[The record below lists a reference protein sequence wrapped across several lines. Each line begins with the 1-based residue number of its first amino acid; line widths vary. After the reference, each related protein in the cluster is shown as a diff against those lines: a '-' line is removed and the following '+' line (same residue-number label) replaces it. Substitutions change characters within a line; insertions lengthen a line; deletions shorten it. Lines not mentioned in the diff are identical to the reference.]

1 MLSMAKSLSAAPLC
15 LTASLLFLMGC
26 SRKPNDELDKLTD
39 EFVHT
44 ALAFSPATATGAG
57 LHQYQKRN
65 LDDELDDLSPAS
77 LDRQRRFYED
87 FRKRLGRLD
96 AGGLTPEGRVDL
108 GIMNDQ
114 AALNLLDLN
123 EIHSYLHNPTVYVE
137 TLGNALFNCYVL
149 NYAPTPQRIAN
160 IISRLQKVPLFL
172 DQASNNLTNSADVWI
187 SVAMSENQGNIDLVD
202 QTIRAVVPANL
213 TNNYSRAAEP
223 ALAAMRKFQDYLKNG
238 LSQRNDYNWRL
249 GSDLYTRKFR
259 LTMEAGVEAPNV
271 LQSAERDLDKV
282 RGEMLALA
290 EPLAREWKLSP
301 HTELTGEARENAVI
315 GEVLDRI
322 ADRHSTRESYMDDA
336 RKDLEEA
343 RAFVEA
349 KHIVTLPRLDNL
361 KVIPTPD
368 FMRGVYSVGGFSPA
382 PPLEPQLGAFYWI
395 TPIPDDWPQQRVDS
409 KLREYNFYKLK
420 LLTLHEA
427 MPGHYV
433 QLQVASAIQPQSRRL
448 LRSLYGND
456 PYIEGWGQFAEE
468 TMLNEGFLN
477 HSPEMALTFA
487 KERLRVIANAILD
500 VRLQMLEM
508 TDQDALALMEKRTF
522 QEKEEAEEKLQRA
535 KLTSCQLPTYYVGW
549 NAWDR
554 LRDEYKKSKGTASSP
569 SSFND
574 RALQEG
580 AVPLSALGA
589 LLGQ

>member
-1 MLSMAKSLSAAPLC
+1 MAIRFLTAPVCLIAPLF
-15 LTASLLFLMGC
+15 FLMGC
-26 SRKPNDELDKLTD
+26 SRNPNDALDKLTG
-39 EFVHT
+39 EFVYT
-44 ALAFSPATATGAG
+44 TLAFSPATATGAG
-57 LHQYQKRN
+57 LHQYRKRN
-65 LDDELDDLSPAS
+65 LDDELDDLSPAN
-77 LDRQRRFYED
+77 LDRQRAFFED
-87 FRKRLGRLD
+87 FRKRLGALN
-96 AGGLTPEGRVDL
+96 AGALTPEGRVDL
-108 GIMNDQ
+108 DILNDQ
-114 AALNLLDLN
+114 AALSLLDLN
-123 EIHSYLHNPTVYVE
+123 EIHSSLHNPTVYVE

-149 NYAPTPQRIAN
+149 NYAPLPQRIGN

-172 DQASNNLTNSADVWI
+172 DQASTNLTNSADVWT
-187 SVAMSENQGNIDLVD
+187 SVAEAENQGNIDLVD
-202 QTIRAVVPANL
+202 KTIRAVVPGNL
-213 TNNYSRAAEP
+213 TNTYSRAAEP

-238 LSQRNDYNWRL
+238 LSQRDDYNWRL

-271 LQSAERDLDKV
+271 LQAAERDLDKV

-290 EPLAREWKLSP
+290 EPLARDWKLSP
-301 HTELTGEARENAVI
+301 HSELTGEARENAVI

-322 ADRHSTRESYMDDA
+322 ADRHSTRQSYMDDA

-349 KHIVTLPRLDNL
+349 KHIVTLPPLDNL

-395 TPIPDDWPQQRVDS
+395 TPIPDNWPQDRVES

-433 QLQVASAIQPQSRRL
+433 QLQVASGIQPQSRRL
-448 LRSLYGND
+448 LRSLDGND
-456 PYIEGWGQFAEE
+456 PYIEGWAQFAEE
-468 TMLNEGFLN
+468 TMLDEGFN
-477 HSPEMALTFA
+477 RSPEMALTFA

-508 TDQDALALMEKRTF
+508 TDQEALDLMEKRTF
-522 QEKEEAEEKLQRA
+522 QEKEEAGEKLQRA

-549 NAWDR
+549 NGWDR
-554 LRDEYKKSKGTASSP
+554 LRDEYKSSRGAAYRP
-569 SSFND
+569 SDFND

-580 AVPLSALGA
+580 AVPLASLGA
-589 LLGQ
+589 LLGH

>member
-1 MLSMAKSLSAAPLC
+1 MLSMSRSLPAPALC
-15 LTASLLFLMGC
+15 LIPAVLFLMGC
-26 SRKPNDELDKLTD
+26 SRNPNDELDKLTS

-44 ALAFSPATATGAG
+44 TLAFSPATATGAG

-77 LDRQRRFYED
+77 LDKQRRYYEE
-87 FRKRLGRLD
+87 FQARLGRLD
-96 AGGLTPEGRVDL
+96 ARALTPEGRVDL
-108 GIMNDQ
+108 GILNDQ
-114 AALNLLDLN
+114 TALDLLDLN
-123 EIHSYLHNPTVYVE
+123 EIHSALHNPTVYVE

-149 NYAPTPQRIAN
+149 NYAPVPQRIQN
-160 IISRLQKVPLFL
+160 IIARLQRVPLFL
-172 DQASNNLTNSADVWI
+172 DQASTNLTSSADVWI
-187 SVAMSENQGNIDLVD
+187 SVAAAENQGNIDLVD
-202 QTIRAVVPANL
+202 QTIRAIVPGNLANP
-213 TNNYSRAAEP
+213 YSRAAEP

-238 LSQRNDYNWRL
+238 LSQRNDYHWRL

-259 LTMEAGVEAPNV
+259 LSMEAGVEAPNV

-282 RGEMLALA
+282 RAEMLALA
-290 EPLAREWKLSP
+290 EPLARGWKLGP
-301 HTELTGEARENAVI
+301 HTELSGEARENAVI

-322 ADRHSTRESYMDDA
+322 ADHHSTRQSYMDDA

-349 KHIVTLPRLDNL
+349 KHIVTLPPLDNL

-395 TPIPDDWPQQRVDS
+395 TPIPDDWPEARVES

-433 QLQVASAIQPQSRRL
+433 QMQVASAIQPESRRL

-456 PYIEGWGQFAEE
+456 PYIEGWGEFAEE
-468 TMLNEGFLN
+468 TMLDEGFLN

-508 TDQDALALMEKRTF
+508 TDQEALDLMEKRTF

-535 KLTSCQLPTYYVGW
+535 KLTSCQLPAYYVGW
-549 NAWDR
+549 NGWVR
-554 LRDEYKKSKGTASSP
+554 LRDEYRKSKGASYSP
-569 SSFND
+569 AGFND
-574 RALQEG
+574 RALHEG
-580 AVPLSALGA
+580 AAPLAALGP